1 MRPQPFPQA
10 PTEQSLEEQGEGD
23 DGLPKE
29 DTDSRSGTNLLPGSG
44 DRGSGCRQGNN
55 GQRLQSRHSSRNWA
69 HTRQGLLGLFMVLL
83 VTALLCWQQADG
95 PSYGG
100 GAGRRGV
107 GSSSSFESRKG
118 PVPGNLGPTEVPCYE
133 HASAGN
139 KLTSNTQKR
148 FLPQIYFKK
157 WQLLKMLYKFT

>member
-1 MRPQPFPQA
+1 MTVFPKRTLTA
-10 PTEQSLEEQGEGD
+10 GLEQISCLVQETGALDE
-23 DGLPKE
+23 
-29 DTDSRSGTNLLPGSG
+29 SMVI
-44 DRGSGCRQGNN
+44 CHQGNN
-55 GQRLQSRHSSRNWA
+55 GQRLQSRHSRNWA
-69 HTRQGLLGLFMVLL
+69 HTRQGLLGLFVVLL

-107 GSSSSFESRKG
+107 GSSSSFESWKG

-139 KLTSNTQKR
+139 KLMSNTQKR